1 MKLKQVDLFSGAATS
16 AEHRPP
22 RAMIRQQTLLPA
34 SLDDAELIKAVSGA
48 GIAHAPEL
56 VAEAGRRRLA
66 AAVLA
71 LENLCRRFIRFGS
84 A

>member
-1 MKLKQVDLFSGAATS
+1 
-16 AEHRPP
+16 
-22 RAMIRQQTLLPA
+22 MIRQQTLLPA
-34 SLDDAELIKAVSGA
+34 SLDDAELIKTVSGT

-56 VAEAGRRRLA
+56 VAEAGRCRLA
-66 AAVLA
+66 AAVSA